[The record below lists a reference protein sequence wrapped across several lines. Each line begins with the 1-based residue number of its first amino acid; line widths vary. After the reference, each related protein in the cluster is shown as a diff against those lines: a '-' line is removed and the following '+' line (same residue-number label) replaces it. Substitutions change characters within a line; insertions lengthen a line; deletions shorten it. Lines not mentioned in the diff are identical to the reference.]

1 MGPVYTDYKL
11 SPYGII
17 LQESR
22 HSWDFHMV
30 EHYHDIFQVFY
41 VLGGEGVCRLGG
53 VEHQMGAD
61 VAVLIGSG
69 TPHLL
74 IDRPD
79 DPLSLFV
86 LAFSADAVRYHPE
99 HTQLL
104 SAFAGRTTVIGPG
117 EPALT
122 SVKEGLR
129 RILYEQST
137 RRPGYPIA
145 IRAELLSILLQ
156 LYRLTLPEDGRAIV
170 GGVDPADRP
179 VYEVKRY
186 LDQHYFEPLRV
197 EAMARLAH
205 LSPRQLGDRF
215 RRLTG
220 WTLIQY
226 LTAVRVEQ
234 AKHILRTTDEEI
246 IAVCFEVGYDNLSHF
261 YRVFKKS
268 TGLTPKRF
276 RQERQEDGPVEP

>member
-1 MGPVYTDYKL
+1 MGPVYIDHKL

-22 HSWDFHMV
+22 HSRDFRMV
-30 EHYHDIFQVFY
+30 EHYHQIFQVFY

-53 VEHQMGAD
+53 VEHKLVAD
-61 VAVLIGSG
+61 TAVLVGG
-69 TPHLL
+69 GVPHLL

-79 DPLSLFV
+79 DPLFLFV

-104 SAFAGRTTVIGPG
+104 SAFAGRTTVVGPG
-117 EPALT
+117 EPALA

-129 RILYEQST
+129 RILYEQSA
-137 RRPGYPIA
+137 RRPGYPIGV
-145 IRAELLSILLQ
+145 RAELLSILLQ
-156 LYRLTLPEDGRAIV
+156 LYRLTLPEDGRALV

-186 LDQHYFEPLRV
+186 LDQHFYEPLRV

-205 LSPRQLGDRF
+205 LSPRQLGERF

-220 WTLIQY
+220 RTLIQY
-226 LTAVRVEQ
+226 LTTVRVEQ

-261 YRVFKKS
+261 YRVFKKN

-276 RQERQEDGPVEP
+276 RQERQEGGPIEP